1 MCVNMINSLELEV
14 APEVRY
20 NVSYGVDVGFDFDL
34 LQDAEKRTELLNDIP
49 RKYEVFLYNDDFT
62 PMEFVVKAL
71 QEVFRLSETDATSIM
86 MKVHYSGKAVCGCF
100 SKDIAQTK
108 ADQIMAKA
116 RLHSYPLLCKT
127 HPAKS

>member
-34 LQDAEKRTELLNDIP
+34 LQDAEQRTELLNDIP

-62 PMEFVVKAL
+62 PMEFVVRIL
-71 QEVFRLSETDATSIM
+71 QDVFRINEEVATNIM
-86 MKVHYSGKAVCGCF
+86 LQVHYNGKGVCGSF
-100 SKDIAQTK
+100 VKDIAQTK
-108 ADQIMAKA
+108 ANEVVERA
-116 RLHSYPLLCKT
+116 RKLSYPLLCQ
-127 HPAKS
+127 AEVA